1 MARGPGSP
9 GRLPRSV
16 VAVVMQTRPQG
27 EQAEWPEKQEEGRS
41 GGVGLTG
48 GTVRGGLGSKWV

>member
-1 MARGPGSP
+1 
-9 GRLPRSV
+9 
-16 VAVVMQTRPQG
+16 MQTRPQG
-27 EQAEWPEKQEEGRS
+27 EQAEWPEKQGKERS